1 VKPAAFFDLDKTLL
15 TVNSGGLWM
24 RSERRQG
31 RISFWQLIQG
41 TVYLAAYKFSV
52 LDMDKV
58 MTKALQTVKGI
69 EEDVIRQRTRDWYKR
84 EVAAHAAP
92 GAQAVLADHRSQ
104 GHMLIL
110 HTSSSPYESEIA
122 SQQFG
127 LDDFIS
133 SRFEVKDGIL
143 TGQLDGPACYGKG
156 KVILA
161 EKYAARNDIDL
172 DNSYFYTDSHSD
184 LPMLERISHPMVVH
198 PDPRLRR
205 LAQKRDWPI
214 LDWR

>member
-1 VKPAAFFDLDKTLL
+1 
-15 TVNSGGLWM
+15 M

-31 RISFWQLIQG
+31 RISFWKLIQG
-41 TVYLAAYKFSV
+41 TIYLAAYKFSV

-58 MTKALQTVKGI
+58 MTRALQTVKGV
-69 EEDVIRQRTRDWYKR
+69 EEEIIRQRTRDWYKR
-84 EVAAHAAP
+84 EVAKHAAP
-92 GAQAVLADHRSQ
+92 GAHAVLADHRAR
-104 GHMLIL
+104 GHRCIL

-122 SQQFG
+122 SQQFE

-133 SRFEVKDGIL
+133 SRFEVEQGIL

-156 KVILA
+156 KVVLA
-161 EKYAARNDIDL
+161 EEYAAQHDIDL
-172 DNSYFYTDSHSD
+172 NGSYFYSDSHSD
-184 LPMLERISHPMVVH
+184 LPMFERVSHPMVVH

-214 LDWR
+214 LDWH